1 MIGASRQL
9 STSVE
14 MQFLQLYGRQ
24 KLNASLLKVQ
34 QQKNLVDCGVFTI
47 AFCTEYCYTGR
58 KWVLL
63 AEFDIMRM
71 RDHLHNCIE
80 NMELTPFPKLRRKL
94 KLRKQTEK
102 VLNYSIAADCA
113 ALCEFPNSYGGAVR
127 AQLEPCPDVSMAGR
141 W

>member
-1 MIGASRQL
+1 M
-9 STSVE
+9 
-14 MQFLQLYGRQ
+14 
-24 KLNASLLKVQ
+24 
-34 QQKNLVDCGVFTI
+34 
-47 AFCTEYCYTGR
+47 
-58 KWVLL
+58 LL

-113 ALCEFPNSYGGAVR
+113 ALCEFPNSYEGAVR
-127 AQLEPCPDVSMAGR
+127 SQLEPCPDVSMAGR